1 MIGCGPVPM
10 SIINKIQAREILDS
24 RGNPTLEVTVA
35 TQKVTASAKVPSGAS
50 TGSHEA
56 LELRDGDAKRYLGKG
71 VLKACGNV
79 NTILGPALAGK
90 NVEDQTA
97 IDQFMIELDGT
108 PNKSKL
114 GANAILG
121 VSLACA
127 HAAAKEKGVSLYK
140 YLNPQANVLPVPM
153 MNIVNGGQHAA
164 SGLDIQEIMIMPL
177 GAPSFKEAV
186 RMGSEIFHC
195 LGNILKEKKF
205 STTVGD
211 EGGYAPTLPN
221 EETAFEYI
229 LQAVEK
235 AGYRAGKDVYL
246 AIDAAATEF
255 YDANTKQYCLK
266 IKGKFEKLPTSE
278 MIDYWTYLCKKYPIF
293 SLEDGLAEDD
303 WDGWKI
309 LYERLGK
316 KIQIV
321 GDDLLVTN
329 KKRLEKAIQLRAANA
344 ILIKLNQIGTLTE
357 TMDTVNAAHQHKWK
371 CIVSHRSGETE
382 DTTIADFAVAMETG
396 QIKTGSLSRSERT
409 AKYNRLMKIEEEL
422 GQKARFSE
430 NFL

>member
-1 MIGCGPVPM
+1 M
-10 SIINKIQAREILDS
+10 DS
-24 RGNPTLEVTVA
+24 RGNPTLEVTVI
-35 TQKVTASAKVPSGAS
+35 TQKAEAFAMVPSGAS

-56 LELRDGDAKRYLGKG
+56 LELRDNDAKRYLGKG
-71 VLKACGNV
+71 VLKACQNV
-79 NTILGPALAGK
+79 NTILGPALAGYD
-90 NVEDQTA
+90 VEDQTA
-97 IDQFMIELDGT
+97 LDTLMLELDGT
-108 PNKSKL
+108 KNKEKL

-127 HAAAKEKGVSLYK
+127 HTAAKEKGVSLYAH
-140 YLNPQANVLPVPM
+140 LNPQAALLPVPM
-153 MNIVNGGQHAA
+153 MNIMNGGQHA
-164 SGLDIQEIMIMPL
+164 SGGLDIQEIMVMPAK
-177 GAPSFKEAV
+177 APSLREAV

-195 LGNILKEKKF
+195 LGKLLKEKNF

-211 EGGYAPTLPN
+211 EGGYAPALSS

-229 LQAVEK
+229 LQAIQK
-235 AGYRAGKDVYL
+235 AGYQAGKDVYL

-255 YDANTKQYCLK
+255 YRADEQVYCLK
-266 IKGKFEKLPTSE
+266 IKGKPERLSSME
-278 MIDYWTYLCKKYPIF
+278 MIDYWADLCAKYPIF

-303 WDGWKI
+303 FDGWQK
-309 LYERLGK
+309 LCGQLGK

-329 KKRLEKAIQLRAANA
+329 PQRLEKAIKLQAANA

-357 TMDTVNAAHQHKWK
+357 TIKTVNMAHRHKWK
-371 CIVSHRSGETE
+371 CVVSHRSGETE

-422 GQKARFSE
+422 GSKAHFP
-430 NFL
+430 NFPRNVLL